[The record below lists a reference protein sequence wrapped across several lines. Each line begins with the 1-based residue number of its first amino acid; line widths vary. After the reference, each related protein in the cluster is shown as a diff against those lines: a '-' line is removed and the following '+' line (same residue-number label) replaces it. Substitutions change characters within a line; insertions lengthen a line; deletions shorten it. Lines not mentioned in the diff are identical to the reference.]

1 MSEVPGDFFKDCGC
15 GCDLEVTLEGHGTR
29 TDAQERL
36 TQTFGHAFGAM
47 VSRPRQRAVPV
58 WWRVVMPPVGGPKG
72 CRLAERSASRD
83 TPLTRT
89 RTTLS
94 TAQASDASSAGSSS
108 PSNPLGYT
116 ASPPAAHKVTSGPA
130 GYTHHCSSPGSPRPG
145 ERSAS
150 CDTPSHAHTLST
162 AQASDASS
170 AGFSSPSNPLAYTA
184 SPPAAHKVISGL
196 AGAHAPLLLP
206 PSPPPAAALSARGPV
221 PPAPRLPPFPS
232 PLPPQVWDRKHC
244 RRSQDL
250 SAAIEARQGNPPPR
264 RSCGPR
270 CTAVGASPSPESA
283 ATTGKQC
290 SPADHARVAQEVS
303 GELPSPPCT
312 RPRSTHRHRLLRRHR
327 LRSSLHSRMPPPPRF
342 A

>member
-58 WWRVVMPPVGGPKG
+58 WWRVVMPPVGGPKE
-72 CRLAERSASRD
+72 CRLAERSASGD

-130 GYTHHCSSPGSPRPG
+130 G
-145 ERSAS
+145 
-150 CDTPSHAHTLST
+150 
-162 AQASDASS
+162 
-170 AGFSSPSNPLAYTA
+170 
-184 SPPAAHKVISGL
+184 
-196 AGAHAPLLLP
+196 AHAPLLLP
-206 PSPPPAAALSARGPV
+206 RVPPAGRALSLLRHPLPRTHSLYRAGFGRKLRRFLLSIESACIHRLTSCGSQGNKRAGWGSRTVAPSPSPPPAAALSARGPV

>member
-130 GYTHHCSSPGSPRPG
+130 G
-145 ERSAS
+145 
-150 CDTPSHAHTLST
+150 
-162 AQASDASS
+162 
-170 AGFSSPSNPLAYTA
+170 
-184 SPPAAHKVISGL
+184 
-196 AGAHAPLLLP
+196 AHAPLLLP
-206 PSPPPAAALSARGPV
+206 RV
-221 PPAPRLPPFPS
+221 PPAGRALSLLRHPLPRTHSLYRAGFGRKLRRFLLSIESACIHRLASCGSQGNKRAGWGSRTVAPFPS
-232 PLPPQVWDRKHC
+232 PPLLRLFRLAVLFRPLPGFLRSPLPSL
-244 RRSQDL
+244 RRSGTESIAVDL
-250 SAAIEARQGNPPPR
+250 KISQRPSRRARGILLPGARAASAVR
-264 RSCGPR
+264 RS
-270 CTAVGASPSPESA
+270 A
-283 ATTGKQC
+283 
-290 SPADHARVAQEVS
+290 
-303 GELPSPPCT
+303 LL
-312 RPRSTHRHRLLRRHR
+312 LLRRA
-327 LRSSLHSRMPPPPRF
+327 LPPR
-342 A
+342 ASSAAQPTMLVLLRR